1 MKDTVS
7 TLNKGKNYKKVS
19 FIANA
24 LFISVIAGTI
34 GYNNYEVERKE
45 KIFNSLYIGF
55 SEVREVEYGTPN
67 YDTLNLVQTVDNGVI
82 DDYTRQLDTSM
93 VGVQEL
99 KYAISEEDV
108 TKEYSIQI
116 EVKDTK
122 LPIVEFKKDTLT
134 VYKGSSVDY
143 KSNIKSVRDEIDGEL
158 PYSDAAIENSENGYY
173 LISSDFNKNKLGTYT
188 VKVKAFDK
196 NGNETSGEYKIKV
209 IAKPVPKVVT
219 TSSSSSSSKGNYTGP
234 SSVDTS
240 SVVNAAKSLIGSRY
254 VYASAS
260 PSVGFDCSGLV
271 NYVYGFFGKSLPRTT
286 SGLRWVGS
294 EVSEENMQPGDI
306 IVWSDNGYSPTH
318 VSIYIGGGQMVHAA
332 NKRVGV
338 VQGSVSGWKSG
349 GRNKII
355 SIRRV

>member
-1 MKDTVS
+1 MKETVS
-7 TLNKGKNYKKVS
+7 TLEKGKGYKKVS
-19 FIANA
+19 LFANV
-24 LFISVIAGTI
+24 LFTSILVGTI
-34 GYNNYEVERKE
+34 GYNNYEIDRKE
-45 KIFNSLYIGF
+45 KIYDSLYIGF
-55 SEVREVEYGTPN
+55 TEVREVEYGTPN
-67 YDTLNLVQTVDNGVI
+67 YDTLELVQTVDNGVI
-82 DDYTRQLDTSM
+82 DEYTRQLDTST

-122 LPIVEFKKDTLT
+122 LPIIEFEKET
-134 VYKGSSVDY
+134 VTIYKGNNIDF

-158 PYSDAAIENSENGYY
+158 PYSEAVVENSETGYY
-173 LISSDFNKNKLGTYT
+173 LVTSDLNKNKIGTYT
-188 VKVKAFDK
+188 VTVTAYDV
-196 NGNETSGEYKIKV
+196 NGNESTNQYNVKV

-219 TSSSSSSSKGNYTGP
+219 TSNTTKSSGSYTGP
-234 SSVDTS
+234 ASVDTS

-254 VYASAS
+254 VYASAN

-271 NYVYGFFGKSLPRTT
+271 SYVYGLFGTSLPRTAA
-286 SGLRWVGS
+286 GLRYVGS

-306 IVWSDNGYSPTH
+306 IVWSDNGRSATH

-332 NKRVGV
+332 NRRLGV
-338 VQGSVSGWKSG
+338 VQGSVSGWKGG
-349 GRNKII
+349 GRNRII